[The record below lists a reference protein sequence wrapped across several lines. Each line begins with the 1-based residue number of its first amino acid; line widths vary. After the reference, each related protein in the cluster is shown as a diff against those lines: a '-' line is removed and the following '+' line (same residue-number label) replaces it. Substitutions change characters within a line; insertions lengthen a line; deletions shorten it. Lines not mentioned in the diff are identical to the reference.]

1 MNKIM
6 NPYGNGQSQENNA
19 ISIETSR
26 AVAEVQAGIILA
38 KRFGRMPQ
46 LCVDRILRECQRP
59 GLAEKALYSYNR
71 GGTDISGPSIRL
83 AEVMARNWGNID
95 YGIKEIAQ
103 NQGESEMMAYAW
115 DLETNVRQVK
125 IFVVKHVRYTK
136 RGNYAL
142 EDGRDIYEATANQG
156 SRRLRACILGI
167 IPGDVIDVAVSQCEE
182 TLKAST
188 DVSPVAIKKMID
200 AFNALG
206 VKKEMIERRIQRRI
220 DTITLSQIVSLR
232 KIYTSL
238 QDNMSVLSDWFEIV
252 RAKPGESISGIDA
265 LRSALKKKTEPELKP
280 KPSAELEL
288 KPEPSAEPELKPK
301 SSADSPAPGAQTSDG
316 LEIGTNAG
324 KKIPQKEEW
333 NPYNEDLQHRYS
345 VDKAAIIKNECEKRK
360 INITSLALR
369 DAHQLL
375 RDVAASATSLL
386 DIDKGPF
393 PFGQPDPKPET
404 DDPKP
409 KIGYPKP
416 ETDDPKHETD
426 LKNSYDR
433 LVVTAT
439 REAKA
444 YASEK
449 LRLEKTVSGHRP
461 PAKNQ
466 IEKWV
471 KLVSEYEAQSNPETK
486 NEPFWSVP
494 KSIAIKKI
502 QETRQS

>member
-1 MNKIM
+1 
-6 NPYGNGQSQENNA
+6 
-19 ISIETSR
+19 
-26 AVAEVQAGIILA
+26 
-38 KRFGRMPQ
+38 
-46 LCVDRILRECQRP
+46 
-59 GLAEKALYSYNR
+59 
-71 GGTDISGPSIRL
+71 
-83 AEVMARNWGNID
+83 
-95 YGIKEIAQ
+95 
-103 NQGESEMMAYAW
+103 
-115 DLETNVRQVK
+115 
-125 IFVVKHVRYTK
+125 
-136 RGNYAL
+136 
-142 EDGRDIYEATANQG
+142 
-156 SRRLRACILGI
+156 
-167 IPGDVIDVAVSQCEE
+167 
-182 TLKAST
+182 
-188 DVSPVAIKKMID
+188 
-200 AFNALG
+200 
-206 VKKEMIERRIQRRI
+206 
-220 DTITLSQIVSLR
+220 
-232 KIYTSL
+232 
-238 QDNMSVLSDWFEIV
+238 MSVLSDWFEIV